1 MVTRLTNRN
10 EAALAVLELL
20 ANEAPPC
27 QVDGLI
33 HDARQAGAS
42 DEVLDELEKAR
53 TLSQEVHELFG
64 RRRRREAGLSALI
77 DIARELIA
85 PDDLDALLSVIPRRA
100 RLLLG
105 TDSAYITLYDPSL
118 PHGRLRT
125 SDGVTVTLADPP
137 AHQQPGPMWT
147 SDRTADGAPWSPP
160 ELARVMTADGVHAL
174 IAVPLQA
181 TEHVFGTLYVA
192 DRGIRYFT
200 PDEVSLITS
209 LAALVEV
216 AISQAHRIERDT
228 AAITHLRQRL
238 NEVTDRAAALDAVQR
253 DQSALTDQV
262 LGGADLAT
270 LATAA
275 ADALRGTLVVLDPAE
290 RVITAT
296 GPVDTLADLDVREGL
311 LDAHTDG
318 APRRLDEHT
327 WITPITINGGDHGGL
342 VLRRDLPL
350 DDTAVRLLR
359 ATAQSVAV
367 VRLVESSTVAA
378 EGHVRDELLDDLL
391 IPRQRSPRTLAER
404 ARRLAIDLSMPHV
417 VVIARPEGGS
427 PGRAMVWASSY
438 AFRTGGLAKPH
449 EGSVVMLLPGDD
461 ATAVGRTV
469 AAELSPRLGHP
480 VSVGAAGPANDLAE
494 IPRVHRE
501 AARCLDVLTL
511 LDTPGRVASPRELGF
526 LGLLL
531 SDDHDVDGF
540 VDATLRPVIEYDRT
554 HYTELTR
561 TLEAYFESGGSPTYA
576 AESLY
581 VHPNTV
587 SRRLARITALLG
599 QDWQAPARAVEIQ
612 LALKL
617 HRTRKTL
624 LGDD

>member
-1 MVTRLTNRN
+1 M
-10 EAALAVLELL
+10 LELL
-20 ANEAPPC
+20 ANEAPLC
-27 QVDGLI
+27 KVDDLVR
-33 HDARQAGAS
+33 DARQGGAS
-42 DEVLDELEKAR
+42 VEVLDELASAR
-53 TLSQEVHELFG
+53 ALAQEVHEMFG
-64 RRRRREAGLSALI
+64 RRRRREAGLTALI
-77 DIARELIA
+77 DIARELIS

-105 TDSAYITLYDPSL
+105 ADSAYLTVYDPSL

-125 SDGVTVTLADPP
+125 SGGLVLPLADPP
-137 AHQQPGPMWT
+137 ADQQPGPMWT
-147 SDRTADGAPWSPP
+147 PDHTADDASWLPP

-174 IAVPLQA
+174 VAVPIQGRERA
-181 TEHVFGTLYVA
+181 FGTLYVA
-192 DRGIRYFT
+192 DRDIRYFT
-200 PDEVSLITS
+200 PDEVSLVTS

-216 AISQAHRIERDT
+216 AVEQAHRFERDA
-228 AAITHLRQRL
+228 AAIAHLHQRL
-238 NEVTDRAAALDAVQR
+238 EQVTDTVTALDAVQR
-253 DQSALTDQV
+253 DQSELTDRV

-290 RVITAT
+290 RVIAAT
-296 GPVDTLADLDVREGL
+296 GPVDALADLDVREGL

-327 WITPITINGGDHGGL
+327 WITPITINNGDHGGL
-342 VLRRDLPL
+342 VLHRDLPL
-350 DDTAVRLLR
+350 DDAAVRLLR
-359 ATAQSVAV
+359 AVAQSIAV
-367 VRLVESSTVAA
+367 VRLVECSTVAA

-391 IPRQRSPRTLAER
+391 IPRQRSPRSLTQR

-438 AFRTGGLAKPH
+438 ALRTGGLAKPH
-449 EGSVVMLLPGDD
+449 EGSVVMLLPGED
-461 ATAVGRTV
+461 ATAIGRTV

-501 AARCLDVLTL
+501 AARCLEVLTL

-526 LGLLL
+526 LGVLL

-599 QDWQAPARAVEIQ
+599 QDWQAPARAVELQ